1 MKRFTLIMAL
11 LLIVAIPTFAE
22 RVTSE
27 TAQKVATTFLNNNGA
42 KTTQLTDLSKEA
54 GFPNL
59 YIFTAKQGFVVM
71 SADDCVQPILGYSLA
86 GEFLAENM
94 PSNVRSWLQ
103 GYNDEIQSAIENQ
116 MKATAETVQL
126 WKDLVEGNSKAA
138 TATTVVAPL
147 IQTKWNQ
154 NRYYNNL
161 CPAMSGCPG
170 GHAYTG
176 CTATTMAQ
184 IMKYYNY
191 PSRGIGSHSY
201 AWNGQTLSADFG
213 STTYDWNNMAPYYEY
228 YVDDNGSYHW
238 LSDPSSVEIDAVATL
253 MYHCGV
259 SVNMNYTP
267 TGSGASIS
275 DAAIALK
282 SYFNYS
288 STTEYK
294 KKSNYT
300 DTEWKTMVKNDLDQG
315 RPLEYAGYDPNG
327 TGGHA
332 FVCDGYNSADYFHF
346 NWGWAGAYDG
356 YFSLANLDTGANN
369 QSGSGNGVYTR
380 DQEAIFGIQP
390 VQCAASDP
398 TNLTY
403 TMNGLQN
410 ITLNWTAANGAASY
424 NIYRNNNYVGNS
436 TTNSYNEDAPFGT
449 NVYYVRSV
457 DANGNL
463 SLSSNYV
470 TVYIGYQTP
479 IVDDLQAT
487 LSGNNVSLT
496 WTAPEWCYPETET
509 ALLNYGNGTPYY
521 SWSNTYYGHRH
532 LATEIAQYAGKAVYK
547 VSTFIQYPGTYSVYV
562 YTNSNQSNKP
572 DPNSLAFSKTGM
584 QVMISNDWYEIDMDE
599 PIILTGTNDL
609 WVVMKQEGTGQQH
622 PVPSFNLSEFN
633 GNACYYG
640 NSSPVALYNNI
651 SNSISWFINIYLT
664 DGTYTY
670 NLYQDG
676 TRIAQGLN
684 QTSYNATLN
693 NNASNLFVVKTNYY
707 GGETNNSNRVG
718 LAKGNASLVTLSLAD
733 NDQMTVLENSTLTV
747 SGALSNG
754 NADHLI
760 LENGAQL
767 VNNSTGVNATVKKNI
782 TAYTEGQNDGWH
794 LIASPITQDIIPSAD
809 NGLLVNDFDLYKFD
823 QSGDG
828 EGNEWLNYESDSHP
842 FTTIENKTGYL
853 YANSG
858 NPTLSFAGALVANA
872 TATTL
877 TYDANATQ
885 KGFNLIGNPY
895 PCNAYVTRSF
905 YVLHETDN
913 GSEFTLGSGAIPPC
927 SAILVQAQGAGESVS
942 FSKTAPRIE
951 PNIAISVTQANTR
964 DNAFIDKAKIS
975 FNENDQLSKYSL
987 NEQHSKIY
995 IPQNG
1000 QDFAVACANGL
1011 PEMPVNF
1018 KATRNGTYTLKIEI
1032 ESLELDY
1039 LHLIDNLTGNDVDL
1053 LVTPSYTFEAN
1064 TTDYASRFRLMFSP
1078 IEVEENGTSFA
1089 YYADGE
1095 IIINAN
1101 EANNAAAHLQI
1112 VDMTGRVIVE
1122 KNATN
1127 RVSASELPL
1136 GVYVIRLI
1144 DGYQTLTQKLVIH

>member
-1 MKRFTLIMAL
+1 MASIGWNTINL
-11 LLIVAIPTFAE
+11 TEPYFINASQDLWIFIQNTETFDDLRLYLCQAEGAEGVYYSQNPTSY
-22 RVTSE
+22 T
-27 TAQKVATTFLNNNGA
+27 
-42 KTTQLTDLSKEA
+42 
-54 GFPNL
+54 
-59 YIFTAKQGFVVM
+59 
-71 SADDCVQPILGYSLA
+71 
-86 GEFLAENM
+86 
-94 PSNVRSWLQ
+94 
-103 GYNDEIQSAIENQ
+103 
-116 MKATAETVQL
+116 
-126 WKDLVEGNSKAA
+126 
-138 TATTVVAPL
+138 
-147 IQTKWNQ
+147 
-154 NRYYNNL
+154 YNN
-161 CPAMSGCPG
+161 ASG
-170 GHAYTG
+170 
-176 CTATTMAQ
+176 
-184 IMKYYNY
+184 
-191 PSRGIGSHSY
+191 Y
-201 AWNGQTLSADFG
+201 AFL
-213 STTYDWNNMAPYYEY
+213 
-228 YVDDNGSYHW
+228 
-238 LSDPSSVEIDAVATL
+238 I
-253 MYHCGV
+253 
-259 SVNMNYTP
+259 
-267 TGSGASIS
+267 
-275 DAAIALK
+275 
-282 SYFNYS
+282 
-288 STTEYK
+288 
-294 KKSNYT
+294 
-300 DTEWKTMVKNDLDQG
+300 
-315 RPLEYAGYDPNG
+315 
-327 TGGHA
+327 
-332 FVCDGYNSADYFHF
+332 
-346 NWGWAGAYDG
+346 
-356 YFSLANLDTGANN
+356 
-369 QSGSGNGVYTR
+369 
-380 DQEAIFGIQP
+380 
-390 VQCAASDP
+390 
-398 TNLTY
+398 
-403 TMNGLQN
+403 
-410 ITLNWTAANGAASY
+410 
-424 NIYRNNNYVGNS
+424 
-436 TTNSYNEDAPFGT
+436 
-449 NVYYVRSV
+449 
-457 DANGNL
+457 
-463 SLSSNYV
+463 
-470 TVYIGYQTP
+470 
-479 IVDDLQAT
+479 
-487 LSGNNVSLT
+487 
-496 WTAPEWCYPETET
+496 
-509 ALLNYGNGTPYY
+509 
-521 SWSNTYYGHRH
+521 
-532 LATEIAQYAGKAVYK
+532 KA
-547 VSTFIQYPGTYSVYV
+547 
-562 YTNSNQSNKP
+562 
-572 DPNSLAFSKTGM
+572 
-584 QVMISNDWYEIDMDE
+584 
-599 PIILTGTNDL
+599 
-609 WVVMKQEGTGQQH
+609 
-622 PVPSFNLSEFN
+622 
-633 GNACYYG
+633 
-640 NSSPVALYNNI
+640 
-651 SNSISWFINIYLT
+651 YLT

-809 NGLLVNDFDLYKFD
+809 NGLVVNNFDLYKFD

-1101 EANNAAAHLQI
+1101 VANNAAHLQI
-1112 VDMTGRVIVE
+1112 VDMMGRVIVE